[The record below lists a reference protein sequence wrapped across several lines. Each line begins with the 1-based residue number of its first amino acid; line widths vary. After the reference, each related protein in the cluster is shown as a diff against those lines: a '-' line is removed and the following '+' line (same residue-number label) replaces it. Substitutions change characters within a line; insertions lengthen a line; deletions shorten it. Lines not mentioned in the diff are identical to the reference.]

1 VHQNLSLMTDEPRE
15 IAGEIDIVDPRSR
28 MITGRQIRM
37 ARAALG
43 WTVAELAE
51 RSGVSTSAIQRAE
64 AVVGM
69 PTMKSTNLFKLQRTL
84 ELGGV
89 RFTDANGGGPGV
101 RMRQ

>member
-1 VHQNLSLMTDEPRE
+1 MIDETRE
-15 IAGEIDIVDPRSR
+15 IVGEIDIADLLHR

-51 RSGVSTSAIQRAE
+51 RSGISTSAIQRAE
-64 AVVGM
+64 AAGGM
-69 PTMKSTNLFKLQRTL
+69 PTMKSTNLFRLQRAL

-89 RFTDANGGGPGV
+89 QFIDANGGGPGV
-101 RMRQ
+101 RLTQRGDV